1 MSVAILPQ
9 GQVPRHSFLRLAR
22 RDSFFFTEEVCPS
35 RSVVVMSLAGSST
48 DSSPPKKVRVRA
60 KAFALDLAKDSTY
73 QSMVEAVA
81 QSVKDS
87 SGEASGPMNT
97 LDKLE
102 EERAAAKKKGLEKI
116 KEVKAYSKRVARLQ
130 HRAAKLSDDGL
141 LVEYARRQAA
151 KARKEQ
157 IEARGFSPQA

>member
-9 GQVPRHSFLRLAR
+9 GQVPRLSFLRLVR
-22 RDSFFFTEEVCPS
+22 RDSFYTEEFCRS

-48 DSSPPKKVRVRA
+48 DGSPPKKVRVRV
-60 KAFALDLAKDSTY
+60 KSMSLDLAKDSTY

-81 QSVKDS
+81 QSVKDL
-87 SGEASGPMNT
+87 SGEASGPMDT
-97 LDKLE
+97 LSKLK
-102 EERAAAKKKGLEKI
+102 EERAAAKKKSLEKT
-116 KEVKAYSKRVARLQ
+116 KEVKTCANRVARLQ

>member
-9 GQVPRHSFLRLAR
+9 GQVPRLSFLRLVR
-22 RDSFFFTEEVCPS
+22 RDSFSTEEFCRS

-48 DSSPPKKVRVRA
+48 DGSPPKKVRVRV
-60 KAFALDLAKDSTY
+60 KSMSLDLAKDSTY

-87 SGEASGPMNT
+87 SGEASGPVNT
-97 LDKLE
+97 LDELK
-102 EERAAAKKKGLEKI
+102 EERAAAKKKSLDKT
-116 KEVKAYSKRVARLQ
+116 KEVKTYSKRVARLQ

>member
-9 GQVPRHSFLRLAR
+9 GQVPRLSFLRLVR
-22 RDSFFFTEEVCPS
+22 RDSFYTEEFCRS

-48 DSSPPKKVRVRA
+48 DGSPSKKVRVRV
-60 KAFALDLAKDSTY
+60 KSMSLDLAKDGTY

-87 SGEASGPMNT
+87 SGEASGPMDT
-97 LDKLE
+97 LSKLK
-102 EERAAAKKKGLEKI
+102 EERAAAKKTSLEKT
-116 KEVKAYSKRVARLQ
+116 KEVKAYAKRVARLQ

>member
-9 GQVPRHSFLRLAR
+9 GQVPRHSFLRLVR
-22 RDSFFFTEEVCPS
+22 RDSFYTEEFCRS

-60 KAFALDLAKDSTY
+60 HAFALGLAKDSTY

-81 QSVKDS
+81 LSVQDL
-87 SGEASGPMNT
+87 SGEASSPMNA
-97 LDKLE
+97 LDKLK
-102 EERAAAKKKGLEKI
+102 EERAAAKKKSLEKT

-141 LVEYARRQAA
+141 LVEYTRRQAA